1 MLGIALAAVG
11 LSFALDILPDQ
22 RVALR
27 GLPQY
32 PLPPSCFSRT
42 YFGVDCPG
50 CGLTRSFILL
60 AQGELWASVARHRL
74 GWLLAVAVLLQIP
87 YRIAKLCWPQ
97 AEVVPRH
104 WPRAFSWLL
113 LILLAANW
121 VMGGF
126 SIFDFGFSI
135 WG

>member
-1 MLGIALAAVG
+1 MLGIALVTVALA
-11 LSFALDILPDQ
+11 FALEVHPNQ

-42 YFGVDCPG
+42 YLGVDCPG

-60 AQGELWASVARHRL
+60 AQGDLRASVARHRL
-74 GWLLAVAVLLQIP
+74 GWLLALAVLLQVP
-87 YRIAKLCWPQ
+87 YRIAKLCRPH
-97 AEVVPRH
+97 AEAIPRH
-104 WPRAFSWLL
+104 WTRAFTWLL

-121 VMGGF
+121 VMRGF
-126 SIFDFGFSI
+126 SILG
-135 WG
+135 